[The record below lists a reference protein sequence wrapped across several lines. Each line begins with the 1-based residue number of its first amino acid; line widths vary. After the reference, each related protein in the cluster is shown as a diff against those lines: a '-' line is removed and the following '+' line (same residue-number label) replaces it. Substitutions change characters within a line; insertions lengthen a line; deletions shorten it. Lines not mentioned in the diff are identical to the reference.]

1 MMQTNTTGGL
11 HDRTQARKAPAEA
24 PHRPACATGKD
35 IIARTLVLHWALPTV
50 MDGSVMWV
58 RCGAEDC
65 DFRSSSVALV
75 GEEGVWAEHAY
86 HLADQLELAGIGEL
100 PVS

>member
-1 MMQTNTTGGL
+1 MQTT
-11 HDRTQARKAPAEA
+11 PA

-50 MDGSVMWV
+50 MDGNVVWI

-65 DFRSSSVALV
+65 DFRSSSVALI
-75 GEEGVWAEHAY
+75 GEDGVWAEHAY
-86 HLADQLELAGIGEL
+86 HVADQLELAGIGEL